1 MKKQTLDV
9 ASTERSK
16 AGWLLLIGV
25 LLVGSNLRVP
35 LTSIGALISFIR
47 DDLGISNAVAGSITT
62 LPLLAFALLSPFA
75 PKIANKIGMEWT
87 IALSLFLLIVVIIV
101 RSLTGVSFLFIGT
114 LFIGLAIAIGNV
126 LIPAIVK
133 INFPLRVG
141 LMTGIYAIFMNVFGA
156 LGSGLSVPIASLGN
170 FGWKGSLGI
179 WGLLTVVSLLIW
191 LPQLGRRRDVQ
202 QVNVETEKSSN
213 LLRSPLAWQV
223 TIFMGGQSLL
233 FYTLI
238 TWLPDIL

>member
-1 MKKQTLDV
+1 MKKQTIDV

-87 IALSLFLLIVVIIV
+87 IALSLFLLIVGIAV
-101 RSLTGVSFLFIGT
+101 RSIRSEER
-114 LFIGLAIAIGNV
+114 
-126 LIPAIVK
+126 
-133 INFPLRVG
+133 RVG
-141 LMTGIYAIFMNVFGA
+141 
-156 LGSGLSVPIASLGN
+156 
-170 FGWKGSLGI
+170 K
-179 WGLLTVVSLLIW
+179 
-191 LPQLGRRRDVQ
+191 
-202 QVNVETEKSSN
+202 
-213 LLRSPLAWQV
+213 
-223 TIFMGGQSLL
+223 
-233 FYTLI
+233 
-238 TWLPDIL
+238 